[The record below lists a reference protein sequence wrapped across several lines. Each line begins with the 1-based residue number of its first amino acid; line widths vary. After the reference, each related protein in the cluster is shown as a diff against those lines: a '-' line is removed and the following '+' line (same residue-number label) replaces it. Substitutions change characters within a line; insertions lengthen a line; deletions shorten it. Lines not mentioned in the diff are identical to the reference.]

1 MKDLVLTAFT
11 REDLQ
16 ALIIDSVNACL
27 RAQTRQQNRFT
38 DSEPTE
44 ARITKKQAAALINC
58 SVSTIDNARRAGKI
72 RAYRI
77 GAKAVRFEKSEVLNL
92 AKQ

>member
-1 MKDLVLTAFT
+1 MYNPFDL
-11 REDLQ
+11 
-16 ALIIDSVNACL
+16 IDARLASIEELLLGIHSV
-27 RAQTRQQNRFT
+27 TKQQSRFA
-38 DSEPTE
+38 DNEPTE

-72 RAYRI
+72 KAYRI

>member
-1 MKDLVLTAFT
+1 MESIPNVF
-11 REDLQ
+11 Q
-16 ALIIDSVNACL
+16 IIDARLSLIEELLIDIKHKRNEQSRLADNE
-27 RAQTRQQNRFT
+27 QTGT
-38 DSEPTE
+38 
-44 ARITKKQAAALINC
+44 RITKKQAAALINC

-72 RAYRI
+72 KAYRI

>member
-1 MKDLVLTAFT
+1 MKDLVLIS
-11 REDLQ
+11 REDLR
-16 ALIIDSVNACL
+16 ALIIDSVNECL
-27 RAQTRQQNRFT
+27 NAQTKKQDRFT

-72 RAYRI
+72 TAYRI
-77 GAKAVRFEKSEVLNL
+77 GGKAVRFEKSEVLNL
-92 AKQ
+92 AKK

>member
-1 MKDLVLTAFT
+1 MESIPNVF
-11 REDLQ
+11 Q
-16 ALIIDSVNACL
+16 IIDARLSLIEQLLIDIKHKRNE
-27 RAQTRQQNRFT
+27 QNRFA
-38 DSEPTE
+38 DNEPTE